1 MGKSPSP
8 HLEDTGTMKKS
19 APFLLL
25 CLALFLP
32 HPVPAEDG
40 ATDVALSLSDTVK
53 LGSLSIKAA
62 DVSLTRKRAYVH
74 VLFDA
79 FPYRDD
85 LLVDSPNPKPLE
97 PVVKALVEGFVLT
110 RLPATK
116 LVKVDVVEF
125 TDRDDY
131 GAARWDAIK
140 RLGKFEVKIFRHRL
154 SIKRLSEPDSSR

>member
-1 MGKSPSP
+1 
-8 HLEDTGTMKKS
+8 MKKN

-32 HPVPAEDG
+32 HPAYAEYDATG
-40 ATDVALSLSDTVK
+40 AAPMLTGTVQV
-53 LGSLSIKAA
+53 GSLSIKAA
-62 DVSLTRKRAYVH
+62 DVSLTLKPTYVH

-85 LLVDSPNPKPLE
+85 LQVDTPRPKPLA

-125 TDRDDY
+125 PERDDY
-131 GAARWDAIK
+131 GAPRWDTVK
-140 RLGKFEVKIFRHRL
+140 RLGKFEVKISRRGL
-154 SIKRLSEPDSSR
+154 SVKRLSGPEIVR